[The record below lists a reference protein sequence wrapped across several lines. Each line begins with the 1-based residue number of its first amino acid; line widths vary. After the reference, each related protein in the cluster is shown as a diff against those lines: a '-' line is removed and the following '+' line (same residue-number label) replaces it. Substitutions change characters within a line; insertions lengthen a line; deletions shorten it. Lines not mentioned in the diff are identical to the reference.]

1 MGPWAVVSSKGQV
14 RRLKTIPRGA
24 RVPLSIVH
32 ALAPAPFG
40 GLETVL
46 LHLATG
52 LSAAGENV
60 TVAPIVGPDEGD
72 EHPFVRSLEG
82 TDVRI
87 TPIELPGRGYIA
99 ERRAVGELLR
109 RVGADVLHTHGYR
122 PDVVSSGVAARAGV
136 PRVTTVHGFTGGG
149 GKNRLYEALQRRVF
163 RRFDAVIAVSAKL
176 ERELV
181 ASGIS
186 ADIVHVVRNAFPRD
200 GTALGRAQARAK
212 LGLPE
217 GVPVVGWVGRL
228 SPEKAPD
235 IFVRAAAT
243 TAASDADVHFSVIG
257 AGSELERSERIAAEA
272 GVQDRVRF
280 HGQVEGAGRLL
291 PAFDVLALTSWTEG
305 TPMVLLEAMSQGV
318 PIVTTAV
325 GGIPDVLAADEARLV
340 EAGDVAGIGKAILD
354 LLDDP
359 ELARDVADA
368 ARSRLERDFAVD
380 SWIERHI
387 EIYRSLVRS

>member
-1 MGPWAVVSSKGQV
+1 VFASPERQL
-14 RRLKTIPRGA
+14 RRPKTIPRSA
-24 RVPLSIVH
+24 KVPLSIVH

-52 LSAAGENV
+52 LHAAGEDV
-60 TVAPIVGPDEGD
+60 TVAPIVGPGEGS
-72 EHPFVRSLEG
+72 EHPFVHSLEG
-82 TDVRI
+82 SGVRV
-87 TPIELPGRGYIA
+87 TPVEIPSRGYIA
-99 ERRAVGELLR
+99 ERRAVSELLR
-109 RVGADVLHTHGYR
+109 SVRADVLHTHGYR
-122 PDVVSSGVAARAGV
+122 PDVVDSGIAARAGI

-149 GKNRLYEALQRRVF
+149 RRNRLYEALQKRIF

-181 ASGIS
+181 ASGIP
-186 ADIVHVVRNAFPRD
+186 AEVVHLVRNAFPSGEPARS
-200 GTALGRAQARAK
+200 RAEARAR

-228 SPEKAPD
+228 SHEKAPD
-235 IFVRAAAT
+235 IFVQAAAT
-243 TAASDADVHFSVIG
+243 SDDDVHFSVIG
-257 AGSELERSERIAAEA
+257 SGPELERCERIASDA
-272 GVQDRVRF
+272 GVGDRVRF
-280 HGQVEGAGRLL
+280 HGQIEGAGSLL

-325 GGIPDVLAADEARLV
+325 GGIPDVLAENEARLV
-340 EAGDVAGIGKAILD
+340 QAGDVAGIGKAIHD
-354 LLDDP
+354 LLNDP
-359 ELARDVADA
+359 ERAQSMADA